1 MADLTV
7 KIEYK
12 SPARDLSLAA
22 LNLTFPV
29 WGLILPIVATGML
42 IQCLFFLLHPGTSL
56 TNQWLAF
63 AGMIG
68 CFFTSLLCLT
78 IRWQLSRNSLYIDN
92 NGVKI
97 PLLSENFLSGSG
109 FIPWSTI
116 AKVRIFPTNEP
127 NWQKRSLLFFR
138 QNKKPLRLNLNRLK
152 PEELEQLLLSIDAWG
167 VELAKES
174 CINELQQQM
183 RTLTSANQI
192 EMSYTDMWEDELRRR
207 FLSTAF
213 LPIEPGSIL
222 RNGSLKIMRQ
232 LAMGGLS
239 AVYLA
244 QLDNKTLVVLKEAVI
259 PDDAVESVKKKAQEM
274 FEREA
279 QFLMKLDHPGIVR
292 VLDYFMDS
300 GRHYLMLE
308 HINGQDTRQLVRQ
321 NGAQKES
328 SVIKWALEIA
338 ATLKY
343 LHEQDPPIVHRDL
356 TPDNLVLRE
365 DGSIMVIDFGAAN
378 EFIGTAT
385 GTLVGKQAYIAPEQ
399 LRGKAVTQSDL
410 YSFGCT
416 LFYYLTGKEP
426 EALSTS
432 DPRTEKPDVTPEL
445 AEFITMLTEMEAA
458 DRYQSA
464 QHLIPVLKMIAA
476 TQGALR

>member
-7 KIEYK
+7 TVEYK
-12 SPARDLSLAA
+12 SPARDLCLAA
-22 LNLTFPV
+22 LNLTFPL
-29 WGLILPIVATGML
+29 WGLVLPLVTL
-42 IQCLFFLLHPGTSL
+42 VTFVQLLFFMLYPTHSSMNIWITAASCMGSL
-56 TNQWLAF
+56 FVA
-63 AGMIG
+63 
-68 CFFTSLLCLT
+68 LLCLT
-78 IRWQLSRNSLYIDN
+78 VRWQLTKNSLFIDN
-92 NGVKI
+92 NGINI
-97 PLLSENFLSGSG
+97 PLLSENHLISGGFL
-109 FIPWSTI
+109 PWSSIT
-116 AKVRIFPTNEP
+116 KVRIFPASESD
-127 NWQKRSLLFFR
+127 WQKRSLVFFR
-138 QNKKPLRLNLNRLK
+138 EKKRPLHINLNRLK
-152 PEELEQLLLSIDAWG
+152 PEALEHLLLSIDAWG
-167 VELAKES
+167 VELAKDS
-174 CINELQQQM
+174 TIHELQQQM
-183 RTLTSANQI
+183 RAITATNQI
-192 EMSYTDMWEDELRRR
+192 ELSYTDMWEDELRRR

-213 LPIEPGSIL
+213 MPVEPGSIL

-244 QLDNKTLVVLKEAVI
+244 QLDGKELVVLKEAVI
-259 PDDAVESVKKKAQEM
+259 PDDAVDSVRKKAQEM

-279 QFLMKLDHPGIVR
+279 QFLMKLEHPGIVR

-308 HINGQDTRQLVRQ
+308 HINGQDTRQLVKQ
-321 NGAQKES
+321 NGPQKES
-328 SVIKWALEIA
+328 TVVKWAQEIA

-410 YSFGCT
+410 YALGCT

-432 DPRTEKPDVTPEL
+432 DPRTEKPDVTTEL
-445 AEFITMLTEMEAA
+445 AELITTLTQMEAA
-458 DRYQSA
+458 ERYQSA
-464 QHLIPVLKMIAA
+464 QQLMPVLRMLAA
-476 TQGALR
+476 SQATVR

>member
-7 KIEYK
+7 RIEYK

-29 WGLILPIVATGML
+29 WGLILPLVAAGLL
-42 IQCLFFLLHPGTSL
+42 IQCLFFLLHPGTQL
-56 TNQWLAF
+56 AHQWLTF

-68 CFFTSLLCLT
+68 CFFTSLGCLT
-78 IRWQLSRNSLYIDN
+78 LRWQLSRNSLYIDN
-92 NGVKI
+92 NGIKI
-97 PLLSENFLSGSG
+97 PLLSENLLSGSG

-116 AKVRIFPTNEP
+116 SKVRIFPTSES

-138 QNKKPLRLNLNRLK
+138 ENKKPLRLNLNRLK
-152 PEELEQLLLSIDAWG
+152 PEALEQLLLSIDAWG

-183 RTLTSANQI
+183 RALTSTNQV

-308 HINGQDTRQLVRQ
+308 HINGQDTRQLVKQ

-328 SVIKWALEIA
+328 TVIKWALEIA
-338 ATLKY
+338 GTLKY

-432 DPRTEKPDVTPEL
+432 DPRTERPDVTPEL
-445 AEFITMLTEMEAA
+445 AEFVTMLTEMEAA

-464 QHLIPVLKMIAA
+464 QHLIPVLKMLAA